1 MTSIKASLTVDDR
14 RIAYDHIEGR
24 QPGVMFCGGFMSD
37 MTGSK
42 ARALA
47 AHCAAEG
54 RACLRFDYS
63 GHGASDG
70 RFVDGN
76 IGLWRDQAL
85 AVLDAVTTGPQIIV
99 GSSMGGWIALLL
111 ALARPQR
118 VRGLILLAP
127 APDFT
132 QAIWDDELSA
142 AERERLLRDGHV
154 ERPSEYSTE
163 PYVITRQLI
172 EEGRRHLLLGAR
184 IDIRCPVRILHGM
197 RDSDVAW
204 QRSVKLVQL
213 LQAEDVCLT
222 LLKSGDHRL
231 SDADDLSR
239 LCAVV
244 DHLSARPD

>member
-1 MTSIKASLTVDDR
+1 MHTLSHGKHRL
-14 RIAYDHIEGR
+14 AYDRHAGR

-42 ARALA
+42 ASALA
-47 AHCAAEG
+47 AHCALQD
-54 RACLRFDYS
+54 RAFVRFDYS
-63 GHGASDG
+63 GHGASEG
-70 RFVDGN
+70 RFVDGS
-76 IGLWRDQAL
+76 IGQWRDDAL
-85 AVLDAVTTGPQIIV
+85 AVLDELSTGPQVIV

-118 VRGLILLAP
+118 VRALVLLAP

-132 QAIWDDELSA
+132 QAIWEDELTA
-142 AERERLLRDGHV
+142 DERERMQREGHV
-154 ERPSEYSTE
+154 ERPSEYSAE

-172 EEGRRHLLLGAR
+172 EDGRRHLLLDQP

-204 QRSVKLVQL
+204 QRSITLVNR
-213 LQAEDVCLT
+213 LQGDDVCLT

-231 SDADDLSR
+231 SGADELAR
-239 LCAVV
+239 LCATV
-244 DHLSARPD
+244 DRLCTLPG